1 MNIIHTKVD
10 LHIPPLNSSSKVCK
24 DIIKTFGLSEEGW
37 MESLSNL
44 DIPADG
50 IILITGA
57 SGVGKSLLLKNI
69 SQHFPTT
76 RKTPTHIDEDKS
88 IAEIISYEDAGE
100 VIRIF
105 KI

>member
-10 LHIPPLNSSSKVCK
+10 LYIPPPNNSSKVCQ

-57 SGVGKSLLLKNI
+57 SGVGKSLLLTSISRHYSTTKKN
-69 SQHFPTT
+69 T
-76 RKTPTHIDEDKS
+76 KS
-88 IAEIISYEDAGE
+88 Y
-100 VIRIF
+100 
-105 KI
+105 